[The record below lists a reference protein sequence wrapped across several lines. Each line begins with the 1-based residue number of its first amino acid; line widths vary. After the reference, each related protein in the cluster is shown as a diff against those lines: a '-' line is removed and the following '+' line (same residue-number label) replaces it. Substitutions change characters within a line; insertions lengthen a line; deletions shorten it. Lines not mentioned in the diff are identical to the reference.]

1 MGGERIVHPLY
12 RYLHA
17 LRVRRIGHYRSSV
30 PLQNTKHC
38 ASLIFRSVINIGDV
52 KIHHLLLVGIEVILR
67 TNKARDKS

>member
-1 MGGERIVHPLY
+1 MGGKRIVHPLY

-17 LRVRRIGHYRSSV
+17 LRVRRIGHYRSSA
-30 PLQNTKHC
+30 PLQITKHC
-38 ASLIFRSVINIGDV
+38 ASLIFRSVINTWDV